1 MSPDA
6 FGSADQRE
14 RFRAEAEL
22 LARIQQP
29 NIMPIFDFGE
39 TEGRRYFVMEYV
51 PGGNLGQRLM
61 GRPQDPISSARLIAT
76 LARAM
81 QEVHAAGI
89 VHRDLKPANILLR
102 RIPGS
107 ESGGELAATAP
118 KITDFGV
125 AKDRA
130 GERQLTRTGTAIGT
144 PSYMAPEQA
153 GSKAN
158 DVGPAADIYS
168 LGAILYELLTGRP
181 PYDAISPAETLA
193 QVLRDDP
200 LPPHRLRA
208 GISRDLSAVCLKC
221 LEKAPRRRYG
231 TAADLADD
239 LERFIA
245 GKPTRARPT
254 GLFGRALRWG
264 RRHPLAAGLAG
275 LSAALAV
282 ALAVTAASF
291 TLRLRS
297 ARDQLQALTEQQK
310 RQIVRL
316 HVTMGEADAASG
328 DVCAA
333 MLGFAEALR
342 LETTTENRGRIV
354 RRFPE
359 FPRLVEEI
367 LPGGV
372 IRAARFDGRRA
383 FLAVE
388 TSDGVIHVQ
397 DSESGEVSG
406 PIRFPGGQPRLLA
419 VSGDGRTLVAV
430 SVAGELCIA
439 RLPDGVMV
447 VHDLASSAPVG
458 SIAVDRTG
466 ASICIRHVDSACRYW
481 TLSGHRLEPAMPT
494 RDEAAEWSGSDRWS
508 VQPHEDGGIRVIDS
522 INGEVLWTITPAG
535 RFARFAVSPAA
546 DHVVAADEE
555 GRLQFWTGQFQVA
568 DARLPRRFGAATA
581 IRFDATGRNPVVA
594 NVRGPVSTV

>member
-1 MSPDA
+1 
-6 FGSADQRE
+6 
-14 RFRAEAEL
+14 
-22 LARIQQP
+22 
-29 NIMPIFDFGE
+29 
-39 TEGRRYFVMEYV
+39 
-51 PGGNLGQRLM
+51 
-61 GRPQDPISSARLIAT
+61 
-76 LARAM
+76 
-81 QEVHAAGI
+81 
-89 VHRDLKPANILLR
+89 
-102 RIPGS
+102 
-107 ESGGELAATAP
+107 
-118 KITDFGV
+118 
-125 AKDRA
+125 
-130 GERQLTRTGTAIGT
+130 
-144 PSYMAPEQA
+144 
-153 GSKAN
+153 
-158 DVGPAADIYS
+158 
-168 LGAILYELLTGRP
+168 
-181 PYDAISPAETLA
+181 
-193 QVLRDDP
+193 
-200 LPPHRLRA
+200 
-208 GISRDLSAVCLKC
+208 
-221 LEKAPRRRYG
+221 
-231 TAADLADD
+231 
-239 LERFIA
+239 
-245 GKPTRARPT
+245 
-254 GLFGRALRWG
+254 
-264 RRHPLAAGLAG
+264 
-275 LSAALAV
+275 
-282 ALAVTAASF
+282 
-291 TLRLRS
+291 
-297 ARDQLQALTEQQK
+297 
-310 RQIVRL
+310 
-316 HVTMGEADAASG
+316 
-328 DVCAA
+328 

-430 SVAGELCIA
+430 SVAGELCVA

-481 TLSGHRLEPAMPT
+481 TLSGHRLEPAMST

-581 IRFDATGRNPVVA
+581 IRFDATGRYPVAANDRGQFQLFDSKSGIAVTPVVSHDGPLVA
-594 NVRGPVSTV
+594 VRYDSESRELMAISATSGVRVWGLSGRPSDRTRYATVDPAACPAEEMLAWLQFVSGVRLGESGELTALSTGELAALRGRFNQAAAGKSLPGRGD